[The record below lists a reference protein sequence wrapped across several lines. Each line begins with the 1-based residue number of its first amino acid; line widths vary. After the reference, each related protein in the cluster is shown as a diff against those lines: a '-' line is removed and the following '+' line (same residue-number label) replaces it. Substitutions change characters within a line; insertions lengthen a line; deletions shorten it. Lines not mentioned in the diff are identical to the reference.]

1 MRGCL
6 SVPGAGARF
15 SSARAVTAA
24 SSTARGAAEPWR
36 EGSRYAPRGAV
47 TSNRAAAGT
56 AMPSASG
63 AIGAGA
69 AKALVNKM

>member
-1 MRGCL
+1 MRACL
-6 SVPGAGARF
+6 SVPVADARF
-15 SSARAVTAA
+15 SSARAVTVA
-24 SSTARGAAEPWR
+24 SSTARGTAAPWR
-36 EGSRYAPRGAV
+36 EASRYAPRGVV

-69 AKALVNKM
+69 AKGRVKKM

>member
-1 MRGCL
+1 MRACL
-6 SVPGAGARF
+6 SVPGADARF

-24 SSTARGAAEPWR
+24 SSTARGAVVPWR
-36 EGSRYAPRGAV
+36 AASRYAPRGAV
-47 TSNRAAAGT
+47 ISNRAAAGA

-69 AKALVNKM
+69 AKGLVKKM

>member
-1 MRGCL
+1 MRACL
-6 SVPGAGARF
+6 SVPAADARF
-15 SSARAVTAA
+15 SSARAVTTA
-24 SSTARGAAEPWR
+24 SSTAGVAVAPWR
-36 EGSRYAPRGAV
+36 EESRYAPRGVV

-69 AKALVNKM
+69 AKALVKKM